1 MSQYP
6 LYDDVKAADKV
17 MSRDVVVRSSSEAA
31 GSYQFL
37 DTAYQ
42 DAGRVAAIER
52 GVMQPDG
59 TTTYE
64 RIEFSADR

>member
-17 MSRDVVVRSSSEAA
+17 MSREVALRPTETVGA
-31 GSYQFL
+31 YQFL

-42 DAGRVAAIER
+42 DAGRIAAVER

-64 RIEFSADR
+64 RIEFAN